1 MKQSEKEAAARAQIK
16 AEYQA
21 FLEGDGKL
29 PRGFTQPYLEPEL
42 LEHGIR
48 YGTPFRAY
56 LDEIGNRVAR
66 LDDKSGIS
74 DWLCFDGSREIDQ
87 AAAELVRWCNL
98 HRRFR
103 LEHSPIPFSMHR
115 YATQKVMVVM
125 ADIRCFDSMEAETKL
140 ACREANISFCT
151 ILSEN
156 SLYDLTEETEKK
168 IDYVTYPNYH
178 DETYANWWLG

>member
-1 MKQSEKEAAARAQIK
+1 MKDVQSQKEHARAQIE

-29 PRGFTQPYLEPEL
+29 PRGFSEPYLDAGL

-56 LDEIGNRVAR
+56 LDEIGNRVDR

-103 LEHSPIPFSMHR
+103 SMHR

-125 ADIRCFDSMEAETKL
+125 ADIRHFDSMKAETRK

-156 SLYDLTEETEKK
+156 SLYDLTEEKEQK

-178 DETYANWWLG
+178 DETYASWWLE

>member
-1 MKQSEKEAAARAQIK
+1 MKQSEKEAASLAQIK

-29 PRGFTQPYLEPEL
+29 PRGFSEPYITKAGKHVL
-42 LEHGIR
+42 H
-48 YGTPFRAY
+48 GTPFRAY
-56 LDEIGNRVAR
+56 LDEIGNRVDR

-98 HRRFR
+98 HRSFR
-103 LEHSPIPFSMHR
+103 LDHSPIPFSMHR
-115 YATQKVMVVM
+115 YAAQKVMVVM

-156 SLYDLTEETEKK
+156 SLYDLMEEKEQK

-178 DETYANWWLG
+178 DETYANWWLK